1 MRSSALRRSK
11 SRFIVGGTTPVGEL
25 NAGRRAPSGQ
35 RSERH
40 DLHRRTLQLMRTNRS
55 APLGPVIPELAY
67 PNVGAA
73 VDWLVGVLGFVERVR
88 IGPGHRAQLSFGEGS
103 LIVADV
109 GHGRSAPTG
118 EESSQSVM
126 LRVDDVAALCD
137 RVRKHGGEIVREPR
151 DYSYGER
158 QCTIRDPAGHRWT
171 LTQTLHDVAPEEW
184 GGITVDA
191 Q

>member
-1 MRSSALRRSK
+1 M
-11 SRFIVGGTTPVGEL
+11 
-25 NAGRRAPSGQ
+25 
-35 RSERH
+35 
-40 DLHRRTLQLMRTNRS
+40 HRRTLQLMRTNRS

-67 PNVGAA
+67 PDVGAA
-73 VDWLVGVLGFVERVR
+73 VDWLVDALGFVERVR

-126 LRVDDVAALCD
+126 LRVDDAAALCD
-137 RVRKHGGEIVREPR
+137 RVRKHGGEIVREPH
-151 DYSYGER
+151 DFSYGER

>member
-1 MRSSALRRSK
+1 MLAVAR
-11 SRFIVGGTTPVGEL
+11 GPG
-25 NAGRRAPSGQ
+25 
-35 RSERH
+35 RH
-40 DLHRRTLQLMRTNRS
+40 DLHLRTLQLMRTNRS

-67 PNVGAA
+67 PDVGAA
-73 VDWLVGVLGFVERVR
+73 VAWLVDALGFVERVR

-109 GHGRSAPTG
+109 GDGRSAPTG

-137 RVRKHGGEIVREPR
+137 RVRKHGGEIVREPH
-151 DYSYGER
+151 DFSYGER

-191 Q
+191 E